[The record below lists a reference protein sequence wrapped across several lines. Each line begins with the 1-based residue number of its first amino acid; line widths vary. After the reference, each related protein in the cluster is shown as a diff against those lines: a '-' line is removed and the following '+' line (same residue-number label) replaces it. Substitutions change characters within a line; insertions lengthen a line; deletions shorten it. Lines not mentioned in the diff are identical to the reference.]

1 MTGWILE
8 PVDVLGQVPPS
19 SPGLPIVATP
29 SLSPPFHD
37 PVVIFGLAMF
47 VFLAA
52 PLALQ
57 RYRLPGILGII
68 LVGAAIGPNGLH
80 LLERDQTFV
89 LLGEVGL
96 IYLMFVAG
104 LEIDF
109 AQFVASRDQSAV
121 FGLLTFLIPQAAGTA
136 VGVWLLDLSLP
147 AASLY
152 AAIFASHTLLA
163 YPVVNRLGIV
173 KNEAITAAIGG
184 TILTDTL
191 ALLVLAVVVAAH
203 EGVLDA
209 AFWVELGGGLALFF
223 VGVWVVVPR
232 ISRWFFRTL
241 HQESYYE
248 FLFVMVV
255 LFVAAFLAE
264 LVGVEHI
271 VGAFLAGLVLN
282 RLIPSSG
289 PLMNRIEFVGNALF
303 IPFFLLSVGMLV
315 DVSVLVT
322 GPETVVIA
330 GSLVVLVLVTKLAAA
345 WLTGR
350 LYGYSR
356 DEWLGMFG
364 LSLGQAAAALAIVLI
379 GFDAGIPGFDQ
390 HMVNGVVVMIL
401 VVSLV
406 SPAVVQRA
414 GAAIAR
420 TERHQPYDPSDAP
433 RRVLV
438 PVSNQSEYWESLLD
452 LAMAVREAPSADP
465 LHTLSVV
472 QPGDETETEAAV
484 AEAEEMQAS
493 MAEYAAGADVPLLGH
508 TRVDH
513 NVASGIVTAAVE
525 NRISTVV
532 IGWDGAASREQRVFG
547 HVIDQVLHRAP
558 QLTLVSR
565 IREPLGT
572 TRRIRLVLPPG
583 IDHNAGFAEA
593 LHACTHLAE
602 QVGAP
607 VHALLVDGDSEGNGR
622 ADALDRAEVSGEFE
636 SVAGWTE
643 LRTRLRE
650 TTREGDL
657 VVCLSARRTDPSWHS
672 ALQTLPKDVST
683 LTDGNFVVVY
693 PARADRADDRQFLR
707 FE

>member
-1 MTGWILE
+1 
-8 PVDVLGQVPPS
+8 
-19 SPGLPIVATP
+19 
-29 SLSPPFHD
+29 
-37 PVVIFGLAMF
+37 
-47 VFLAA
+47 
-52 PLALQ
+52 
-57 RYRLPGILGII
+57 
-68 LVGAAIGPNGLH
+68 
-80 LLERDQTFV
+80 
-89 LLGEVGL
+89 
-96 IYLMFVAG
+96 
-104 LEIDF
+104 
-109 AQFVASRDQSAV
+109 
-121 FGLLTFLIPQAAGTA
+121 
-136 VGVWLLDLSLP
+136 
-147 AASLY
+147 
-152 AAIFASHTLLA
+152 
-163 YPVVNRLGIV
+163 
-173 KNEAITAAIGG
+173 
-184 TILTDTL
+184 
-191 ALLVLAVVVAAH
+191 
-203 EGVLDA
+203 
-209 AFWVELGGGLALFF
+209 
-223 VGVWVVVPR
+223 
-232 ISRWFFRTL
+232 
-241 HQESYYE
+241 
-248 FLFVMVV
+248 
-255 LFVAAFLAE
+255 
-264 LVGVEHI
+264 
-271 VGAFLAGLVLN
+271 
-282 RLIPSSG
+282 
-289 PLMNRIEFVGNALF
+289 
-303 IPFFLLSVGMLV
+303 MLV

-330 GSLVVLVLVTKLAAA
+330 GSLVVLVLVTKPRGGVAHRPSLRLQPGRVAQDVRALA
-345 WLTGR
+345 R
-350 LYGYSR
+350 
-356 DEWLGMFG
+356 
-364 LSLGQAAAALAIVLI
+364 QAAAALAIVLI

-465 LHTLSVV
+465 CTRSVV

-565 IREPLGT
+565 IREPLRT

-607 VHALLVDGDSEGNGR
+607 VHALLVDGDLRGMDG
-622 ADALDRAEVSGEFE
+622 
-636 SVAGWTE
+636 
-643 LRTRLRE
+643 RTRSTGPRC
-650 TTREGDL
+650 RASSSRSRAGPNSGHD
-657 VVCLSARRTDPSWHS
+657 SGRR
-672 ALQTLPKDVST
+672 
-683 LTDGNFVVVY
+683 
-693 PARADRADDRQFLR
+693 PARATSSSA
-707 FE
+707 

>member
-1 MTGWILE
+1 MALLAD
-8 PVDVLGQVPPS
+8 PSAPS
-19 SPGLPIVATP
+19 SLRPLLATAQP
-29 SLSPPFHD
+29 LSPPFHD

-52 PLALQ
+52 PLVLQ

-104 LEIDF
+104 LEIDY
-109 AQFVASRDQSAV
+109 AQFVAYRDRSVV

-136 VGVWLLDLSLP
+136 VGMWLLDLSLP

-163 YPVVNRLGIV
+163 YPIVNRLGVV

-209 AFWVELGGGLALFF
+209 AFWIALGVGLTLFF
-223 VGVWVVVPR
+223 GGVWVVVPR
-232 ISRWFFRTL
+232 VSRWFFRTL
-241 HQESYYE
+241 HEESYYE

-264 LVGVEHI
+264 LVGVEHV

-315 DVSVLVT
+315 DVGVLLA
-322 GPETVVIA
+322 GPETLVVA
-330 GSLVVLVLVTKLAAA
+330 TSLVVLVVTTKLAAA

-350 LYGYSR
+350 IYGYGR

-379 GFDAGIPGFDQ
+379 GFDAGVPGFDQ

-406 SPAVVQRA
+406 SPAVVERA
-414 GAAIAR
+414 GTAIAR
-420 TERHQPYDPSDAP
+420 TERRQPYGPSDAP

-438 PVSNQSEYWESLLD
+438 PVSNQSEHWESLLD
-452 LAMAVREAPSADP
+452 LAMAVREEPAADP

-472 QPGDETETEAAV
+472 QPGDEAATEAAV
-484 AEAEEMQAS
+484 AGAEALQES
-493 MAEYAAGADVPLLGH
+493 MAEYAAGADVPLVGH

-547 HVIDQVLHRAP
+547 HVIDQVLRRAP

-583 IDHNAGFAEA
+583 IDHNAGFPEA
-593 LHACTHLAE
+593 LHACTHLAA

-607 VHALLVDGDSEGNGR
+607 VHSLLVDGDSDGDGR
-622 ADALDRAEVSGEFE
+622 ADALDRAGAAGEYE

-650 TTREGDL
+650 TTQEDDL
-657 VVCLSARRTDPSWHS
+657 VVCLSARRTDPSWHA
-672 ALQTLPKDVST
+672 ALQTLPMDVST

-693 PARADRADDRQFLR
+693 PASAERVDDRQFLR